1 MTTIGQVDRIL
12 LLLREQLQRAA
23 DDRARAPATAA
34 SAPKSERRPLDRAR
48 TLAAFDAIDP
58 DQRRRLIIR
67 TLLLEEFGESVG
79 ADPSFVAMVDRVL
92 AMVRDMPG
100 GDALIDQAIA
110 QLNKKP

>member
-1 MTTIGQVDRIL
+1 MTTIGHVDRIL

-23 DDRARAPATAA
+23 DDRTRSPVISA
-34 SAPKSERRPLDRAR
+34 SGPQSERRPLDRAR
-48 TLAAFDAIDP
+48 TLAAFEAIDP

-67 TLLLEEFGESVG
+67 TLLLEEFGEGVG

-100 GDALIDQAIA
+100 GEALIDQAIG
-110 QLNKKP
+110 QLN